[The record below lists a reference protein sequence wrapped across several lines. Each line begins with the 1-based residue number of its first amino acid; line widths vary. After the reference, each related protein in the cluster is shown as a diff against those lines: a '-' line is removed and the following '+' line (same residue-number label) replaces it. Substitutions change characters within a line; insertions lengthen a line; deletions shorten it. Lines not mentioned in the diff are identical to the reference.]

1 MTAKELLEEYYDMEM
16 NNVFSYSGNYL
27 MSRPKKGYEREWE
40 EAREKVEIIKYL
52 LGLEEITGN
61 KVFK

>member
-40 EAREKVEIIKYL
+40 EAREKVEIIKCL
-52 LGLEEITGN
+52 MES
-61 KVFK
+61 VS